1 MKKLIAALTGVAL
14 VSAMAVS
21 SPAAAGKKGEPAES
35 GVVSRIDP
43 AIGGHVVGPV
53 TTDVNGDDLPLLAV
67 FGWDDEISFCTG
79 GDPVENGVVQV
90 VETPSGN
97 FTDVVHNGD
106 IPVLVFDVTDIDSEA
121 QFISLCATGQLE
133 PLATGTAKQ
142 RPIIN
147 GNDTGLTIKIKSQ
160 GVVTD
165 SLDREW
171 KLQAFLKENIV
182 FGPPFQSDVQSEWIK
197 LNLL

>member
-1 MKKLIAALTGVAL
+1 MKKLTAVLTGVAL

-21 SPAAAGKKGEPAES
+21 SPASAGKKGEPAES
-35 GVVSRIDP
+35 GVVSRTDP

-53 TTDVNGDDLPLLAV
+53 TTDVNGVDRTLLAV
-67 FGWDDEISFCTG
+67 FGWNDANQLCAEP
-79 GDPVENGVVQV
+79 PVENGVIQV

-106 IPVLVFDVTDIDSEA
+106 IPVLVFDVTDVASEEL
-121 QFISLCATGQLE
+121 FFFLLCVTEQLE

-142 RPIIN
+142 RPIIT

-171 KLQAFLKENIV
+171 KLQAFLKENVV

-197 LNLL
+197 LTLL